1 MYYFNRKQGALIVKS
16 RCRRGSVKKERTSGK
31 NIIDNLE
38 TVSDNILLD
47 EYATSHKE
55 TKLSVEEEL
64 ELDPVDLLSNPVDIS
79 EFLQHLPPT
88 KQNRRTSFLLNVT
101 SIDQFGMPPSQTFRW
116 MKSLAT
122 QQGIYIKSSGLLM
135 HLFVNIMHRRSLFVC
150 VRMSLCQCVCVYKC
164 VCVYYVSVLV
174 CVCA

>member
-1 MYYFNRKQGALIVKS
+1 M
-16 RCRRGSVKKERTSGK
+16 
-31 NIIDNLE
+31 
-38 TVSDNILLD
+38 SDNISLD
-47 EYATSHKE
+47 EYATSLKE

-135 HLFVNIMHRRSLFVC
+135 HLFVYIMLRRSLFVC
-150 VRMSLCQCVCVYKC
+150 VCMSLCQCVCVY
-164 VCVYYVSVLV
+164 VCMSVLV
-174 CVCA
+174 CIM